1 MIPFLFL
8 LFAALSYPVTAHAC
22 VTVYN
27 ATTNCVEVKFPTA
40 ENSTLVVPA
49 GDTVT
54 FEPTDEELQ
63 SSNVTVLEMDVLGNI
78 VDSEPASPFSD
89 GTALGYQTS
98 GVFLDTPATEKSV
111 AENDSD
117 LAGYF
122 TSGLET
128 GSALAAT
135 LLGFIAVRR
144 ALSLGDNW
152 ND

>member
-1 MIPFLFL
+1 MILFL
-8 LFAALSYPVTAHAC
+8 LVFFTALSCPATVTI
-22 VTVYN
+22 YN

-63 SSNVTVLEMDVLGNI
+63 SSNVTVLEMDALGNVI
-78 VDSEPASPFSD
+78 DSEPASQFSD
-89 GTALGYQTS
+89 GTALGYQAS
-98 GVFLDTPATEKSV
+98 EVFLDTPATEKSA

-135 LLGFIAVRR
+135 LMGFIVVRR

>member
-1 MIPFLFL
+1 MILFLFLFL
-8 LFAALSYPVTAHAC
+8 LAFSCPATTHAC

-40 ENSTLVVPA
+40 ENATLVVPA

-63 SSNVTVLEMDVLGNI
+63 SSNVTVQEMDSLGNVI
-78 VDSEPASPFSD
+78 DSEPASPFSD
-89 GTALGYQTS
+89 GTALGYQAS
-98 GVFLDTPATEKSV
+98 GVFLDTSATEKSA

-135 LLGFIAVRR
+135 LMGFIVVRR

>member
-1 MIPFLFL
+1 MIPLFL
-8 LFAALSYPVTAHAC
+8 ILFTALACPATAHAC

-27 ATTNCVEVKFPTA
+27 ATTNCVQVKFPTA

-49 GDTVT
+49 GNTVT
-54 FEPTDEELQ
+54 FEPTDEELE
-63 SSNVTVLEMDVLGNI
+63 SSNVTVQEMDDLGNVI
-78 VDSEPASPFSD
+78 DSEPASPFSD
-89 GTALGYQTS
+89 GTALGYQAS
-98 GVFLDTPATEKSV
+98 GVFLDTPATEKSA

-135 LLGFIAVRR
+135 LMGFIAVRR

>member
-1 MIPFLFL
+1 MIL
-8 LFAALSYPVTAHAC
+8 LTTLSYPVTAHGR

-27 ATTNCVEVKFPTA
+27 ATTNCVQVKFPTV

-63 SSNVTVLEMDVLGNI
+63 SSNVTVQEVNALGSI
-78 VDSEPASPFSD
+78 IDSEPASPFSD
-89 GTALGYQTS
+89 GTALGYQSS
-98 GVFLDTPATEKSV
+98 GVFLDTPATEKSE

-135 LLGFIAVRR
+135 LMGFIAIRR
-144 ALSLGDNW
+144 ALSMGDNW

>member
-1 MIPFLFL
+1 M
-8 LFAALSYPVTAHAC
+8 VT
-22 VTVYN
+22 
-27 ATTNCVEVKFPTA
+27 FRTA
-40 ENSTLVVPA
+40 ENSMLVVPA
-49 GDTVT
+49 ENTVT

-63 SSNVTVLEMDVLGNI
+63 SSNVTVQELDSFGNVI
-78 VDSEPASPFSD
+78 DSEPGSPFSD
-89 GTALGYQTS
+89 GTALGYQAS
-98 GVFLDTPATEKSV
+98 GVFMDTPATEKSA
-111 AENDSD
+111 AEDDSD

>member
-1 MIPFLFL
+1 MIAIFLV
-8 LFAALSYPVTAHAC
+8 LFIALSYPVTAHAC

-49 GDTVT
+49 GNTVT

-63 SSNVTVLEMDVLGNI
+63 SSNVTVQEMDSLGDVL
-78 VDSEPASPFSD
+78 DSEPASPFSD
-89 GTALGYQTS
+89 GTALGYQAS
-98 GVFLDTPATEKSV
+98 GTFLDTPGTEKSA
-111 AENDSD
+111 AEADSD

>member
-1 MIPFLFL
+1 MIPFLL
-8 LFAALSYPVTAHAC
+8 LLLAALSCPATAHAG
-22 VTVYN
+22 VTVFN
-27 ATTNCVEVKFPTA
+27 ATTNCVQVKFPTA
-40 ENSTLVVPA
+40 ENSTLIVPA
-49 GDTVT
+49 GNTMT
-54 FEPTDEELQ
+54 FEPTDEELA
-63 SSNVTVLEMDVLGNI
+63 NPTVTVEEMDPLGNLL
-78 VDSEPASPFSD
+78 DDEPNSQFSD
-89 GTALGYQTS
+89 GTALGYGPG
-98 GVFLDTPATEKSV
+98 GVFMDTPATEKSV

-128 GSALAAT
+128 GSALAAI

>member
-1 MIPFLFL
+1 M
-8 LFAALSYPVTAHAC
+8 
-22 VTVYN
+22 
-27 ATTNCVEVKFPTA
+27 
-40 ENSTLVVPA
+40 LVVPA

-63 SSNVTVLEMDVLGNI
+63 SSNVSVQEIDSFGNVI
-78 VDSEPASPFSD
+78 DSEPASPFSD
-89 GTALGYQTS
+89 GTALGYQAS
-98 GVFLDTPATEKSV
+98 GIFLDTPATEKSA
-111 AENDSD
+111 AENDAD

>member
-1 MIPFLFL
+1 MILFLFV
-8 LFAALSYPVTAHAC
+8 LFAAFACPATAHAC

-27 ATTNCVEVKFPTA
+27 ATTNCVQVKFPTA
-40 ENSTLVVPA
+40 ENSLLVVPA
-49 GDTVT
+49 QSTVT

-63 SSNVTVLEMDVLGNI
+63 NPTVTVEEMDAFGNVLDDEAG
-78 VDSEPASPFSD
+78 AQFSD
-89 GTALGYQTS
+89 GTALGYQAS
-98 GVFLDTPATEKSV
+98 GVFTDTPATEKSV